1 LSGTIHILHDV
12 RGKQSYCQIAE
23 FFYWERGFEN
33 ADVEVKSHDS
43 LLGRRRP
50 RSQYKL
56 LLGLSSVS
64 FNKVQMDTQFAG
76 CYKFCVN
83 NRRQIISIL
92 LIAIVIFALALP
104 VLPQGA
110 NQQATQS
117 LSPAAANKRE
127 DAYRAN
133 NLGVAL
139 LEQFNPKAAVEKFR
153 RALEL
158 DPQLSIARV
167 NLSIALYYMPD
178 VDEALREAKKA
189 AELLPNSPQPF
200 YVRGLIAKTQNQ
212 PDEAIAAFRRVLQ
225 IDPRDVGANIY
236 LAQFL
241 MLQRKFDEALKLLRV
256 ALEIEPYNATATY
269 NLTISLLR
277 SGQTEEGQRQMK
289 RFQYLRDNYGTSLGQ
304 NYLEQGQYA
313 EALASTGAE
322 TELVDPATP
331 NVTFADATTGV
342 LPATAS
348 AQKAETVLGS
358 GVSRHVNNLGEATKP
373 ETLAK
378 FGGDVTLFDY
388 DGDGDLDLFEVSHD
402 SQKLYRND
410 NGKFVDVT
418 NAAGLSKVDSKS
430 VGLRAVAGDYDNDSK
445 PDLFVLRYGV
455 SSLYHNDG
463 SGKFSEVTAKAEI
476 PAYANLALSVALADV
491 DHDGD
496 LDIFIAGF
504 ADLTKTNSP
513 DKANKPLE
521 IPDDFANAPN
531 LLLRNNGNGKFTDI
545 SKDAKVADAAGHAIA
560 IVPTDFNNRRDID
573 LLVVNR
579 NSAPTL
585 YSNLRDYT
593 FRNVAADVG
602 LKVEGRITGVAAG
615 DFNKDSF
622 TDFFFAKANGVGAF
636 AVSDGK
642 SRYNMVAAPAGTE
655 SANATQFFD
664 YDNDGL
670 LDLMAFSD
678 KGLRVFRNLG
688 NKWAEVSDR
697 AVARDLI
704 GSSSSPH
711 AVVSG
716 DTDSDGDTDFIIRA
730 ASGALKFIRNNDGN
744 RNPSL
749 RVQLAGRV
757 SNRSG
762 VGCKL
767 EVRAGSLSQKL
778 ETYAASPAP
787 APSDSVFGLGKRATV
802 DAVRV
807 LWPSGNLQAEVD
819 LAPLSTPR
827 SEEAKKNAPLAQS
840 VKIEEVDR
848 KPSSCPY
855 LYTWNGER
863 FEFITDFMGGG
874 EMGYWHAPGVR
885 NKPDP
890 DEYVRI
896 PEGKLKPRNGRYELR
911 VTNELEEVLYVDQ
924 LQLVAVAHPQETE
937 VYPNEGLID
946 PPLPPFKLYKTRNA
960 HLPVSATDDQ
970 GRDVLDRIAS
980 LDRRYPDDFKLHS
993 LRGYAEEHTLTLD
1006 VGQPSVGQTVLLMT
1020 AWTDYAFSS
1029 DNVAASQSGLSMMP
1043 PAVQVK
1049 DAQGNWKTVIPDMG
1063 IPVGRPQT
1071 VAVDLT
1077 GKFLTQN
1084 REVRIV
1090 TNMRIY
1096 WDQIL
1101 VDTSSGNFPTQLTR
1115 LNPLTAELHWR
1126 GFSAEV
1132 TPDGRQPYGYDYERV
1147 SAVSPWKTFAGRYTR
1162 EGDVKALVSK
1172 TDDLFVISL
1181 PGDEIAV
1188 SFDARRLPPLP
1199 RGWKRTFLLYADGF
1213 SKEMD
1218 INSASPDQVEPLPF
1232 HAMSGYP
1239 YPATESY
1246 PMTKARK
1253 EYFKRYNT
1261 RIVRSQV
1268 SRIEAALA
1276 EESRTAEKTRND
1288 LRKRGNK

>member
-1 LSGTIHILHDV
+1 
-12 RGKQSYCQIAE
+12 
-23 FFYWERGFEN
+23 
-33 ADVEVKSHDS
+33 
-43 LLGRRRP
+43 
-50 RSQYKL
+50 
-56 LLGLSSVS
+56 
-64 FNKVQMDTQFAG
+64 MDTQFAG
-76 CYKFCVN
+76 CYKPYVN
-83 NRRQIISIL
+83 NHRKIFPLIL
-92 LIAIVIFALALP
+92 VGIFILALAFP
-104 VLPQGA
+104 VLPQDA
-110 NQQATQS
+110 NRQVNQS
-117 LSPAAANKRE
+117 ASSASTNKRE

-139 LEQFNPKAAVEKFR
+139 LEQFNPKSAVEKFR

-158 DPQLSIARV
+158 DPQLSIARL
-167 NLSIALYYMPD
+167 NLSIALYYLPD
-178 VDEALREAKKA
+178 VEESLREATKA
-189 AELLPNSPQPF
+189 AAALPNSPQPF
-200 YVRGLIAKTQNQ
+200 YMRGLIAKTQNQ
-212 PDEAIAAFRRVLQ
+212 PDEAIAAFQRVLQ

-241 MLQRKFDEALKLLRV
+241 MLQRKYDEALKLLRV

-277 SGQTEEGQRQMK
+277 SGQAEEGQRQMK

-313 EALASTGAE
+313 EAISSTGAE
-322 TELVDPATP
+322 PDLVDATTP

-342 LPATAS
+342 LPAIAN
-348 AQKAETVLGS
+348 AKKVAIPPGS
-358 GVSRHVNNLGEATKP
+358 NVGLTVNNLGDATKP

-378 FGGDVTLFDY
+378 FGGDATLFDY

-402 SQKLYRND
+402 WQRLYRND
-410 NGKFVDVT
+410 NGKFVNVT
-418 NAAGLSKVDSKS
+418 TAAGLAKTDANST
-430 VGLRAVAGDYDNDSK
+430 GMRAVAGDYDNDGK
-445 PDLFVLRYGV
+445 PDLFVLRYGA

-463 SGKFSEVTAKAEI
+463 SGKFSDATAKSEI
-476 PAYANLALSVALADV
+476 PNYPNLALSVALVDV

-504 ADLTKTNSP
+504 ADVTKLKSP
-513 DKANKPLE
+513 DKANQSLV
-521 IPDDFANAPN
+521 IPDAFAYAPN

-545 SKDAKVADAAGHAIA
+545 SKDAKIIDATGHAIA

-573 LLVVNR
+573 LLVVNN

-585 YSNLRDYT
+585 LSNLRDYT
-593 FRNVAADVG
+593 FRNVAADAD
-602 LKVEGRITGVAAG
+602 LKMEGRTTCVAAG

-622 TDFFFAKANGVGAF
+622 TDFFFGKANGVGVF

-642 SRYNMVAAPAGTE
+642 SRFNIVAAPTGTE
-655 SANATQFFD
+655 TANAAQFVD

-670 LDLMAFSD
+670 LDLITFSNT
-678 KGLRVFRNLG
+678 GLRVFRNLG
-688 NKWAEVSDR
+688 NQWTEVSDR

-704 GSSSSPH
+704 ASSSSTR
-711 AVVSG
+711 AVASG
-716 DTDSDGDTDFIIRA
+716 DFDSDGDTDVIIRTA
-730 ASGALKFIRNNDGN
+730 TGELKFARNNGGN

-757 SNRSG
+757 SNRSSI
-762 VGCKL
+762 GCKL

-778 ETYAASPAP
+778 ETYATSPAP
-787 APSDSVFGLGKRATV
+787 APADFVFGLGKRATV

-807 LWPSGNLQAEVD
+807 LWPSGNLQAEVE

-890 DEYVRI
+890 DEYIRI
-896 PEGKLKPRNGRYELR
+896 PEGKLKPRNGRYEIR

-960 HLPVSATDDQ
+960 HLPVSAIDDK
-970 GRDVLDRIAS
+970 GRDVLERIAN
-980 LDRRYPDDFKLHS
+980 LDRKYPDGFKLHS
-993 LRGYAEEHTLTLD
+993 IRGYAEEHTLTLD
-1006 VGQPSVGQTVLLMT
+1006 LGKPSVGQTVLLMT

-1029 DNVAASQSGLSMMP
+1029 DNVAASQGGLSMMP

-1049 DAQGNWKTVIPDMG
+1049 GAQGNWQTVIPDMG

-1101 VDTSSGNFPTQLTR
+1101 VDTSSGDFSTKLTR

-1132 TPDGRQPYGYDYERV
+1132 TPDGREPYGYDYNSV

-1172 TDDLFVISL
+1172 TDDMFVISL
-1181 PGDEIAV
+1181 PGDEISV

-1199 RGWKRTFLLYADGF
+1199 RGWTRTFLLYADGF

-1232 HAMSGYP
+1232 HGMSGYP

-1261 RIVRSQV
+1261 RVVRSQV

-1276 EESRTAEKTRND
+1276 DEWRTAEKKRND
-1288 LRKRGNK
+1288 SLKKGSK